1 MDARESALEAD
12 LRQVSIGVRAIL
24 QPITLR
30 IPAGRWSAVVGPNGA
45 GKSTLLRVLAG
56 LLAYSGEVRLLGRAL
71 GQWRARERA
80 CRLAWLG
87 QAEATPGD
95 LLAWDVV
102 MLGRLPHRDWLA
114 APSSADRKVVEHWLR
129 AMQSWELR
137 DRRLGELS
145 GGERQRVL
153 LARLLAVEADVLLMD
168 EPLAHLDPPHQSLWL
183 TTVHKLVA
191 GGTTVVSVLH
201 ELNMALQA
209 EELIVVQDGAVVHQG
224 PCRETAAHL
233 AVESVFDHRVRIHP
247 VDGRWIALPVTEDS

>member
-1 MDARESALEAD
+1 MDPTSSALEAD
-12 LRQVSIGVRAIL
+12 LCQVAIGTRTIL
-24 QPITLR
+24 QPVSLR

-45 GKSTLLRVLAG
+45 GKSTLLRVLGG
-56 LLAYSGEVRLLGRAL
+56 LLACSGEVRLLGRAL
-71 GQWRARERA
+71 GHWRPRERA
-80 CRLAWLG
+80 RHLAWLG
-87 QAEATPGD
+87 QAEASPSE

-114 APSSADRKVVEHWLR
+114 APSSADRAVVERCLR
-129 AMQSWELR
+129 TMESWKLR

-183 TTVHKLVA
+183 TTVRKLVA

-209 EELIVVQDGAVVHQG
+209 EDLIVVQNGTVVHQG
-224 PCRETAAHL
+224 PCADSAAHL
-233 AVESVFDHRVRIHP
+233 AVEAVFDHRVRVHP
-247 VDGRWIALPVTEDS
+247 VGDRWIALPRDGDP